1 VAKEIDGCPAECERM
16 AKEPL
21 TSELGLSTG
30 AGAARLRAAI
40 EADHEAL
47 LQTVAVLVSRAHI
60 RLRWP
65 EVLDQAAEVLH
76 EAVREALAQASR
88 FDASR
93 SATAWV
99 RGIAARLLLSRRRE
113 DARAHRCVTNTA
125 LGKEAWESAL
135 QGLCIGPADPAVAGR
150 LDLEQAL
157 ARISAD
163 ERRAL
168 EARYYQ
174 ALSGSDLA
182 RALGVATAGAARV
195 RVCRALQ
202 ALRSHLLRTEEEV
215 SP

>member
-1 VAKEIDGCPAECERM
+1 MAREIGGCAAECERM
-16 AKEPL
+16 VKE
-21 TSELGLSTG
+21 TSNSEPGLHAD
-30 AGAARLRAAI
+30 AGAAQLRAAI
-40 EADHEAL
+40 NADHEAL
-47 LQTVAVLVSRAHI
+47 LQSVAVLVSRA
-60 RLRWP
+60 RLRRRWP
-65 EVLDQAAEVLH
+65 EVLDLAAEVLH

-88 FDASR
+88 YDVSR

-99 RGIAARLLLSRRRE
+99 RGIAARLLLSRRRA
-113 DARAHRCVTNTA
+113 DARARRCVTTTV
-125 LGKEAWESAL
+125 LGDEAWESAL

-163 ERRAL
+163 ERQAV

-174 ALSGSDLA
+174 GLSGIDLA
-182 RALGVATAGAARV
+182 RALGVATAGAAHV

-202 ALRSHLLRTEEEV
+202 ALRSHLLPAEEEV